1 MWLDYYL
8 ESYQFG
14 IRAVPTLMVNLTERV
29 GELEL
34 KMEGMQR
41 VVDDIS
47 GNVQVVERNVAGL
60 LEEFA
65 WLRARWE
72 EQERER
78 KNKEKRTGQPPEFTH
93 DSEAAPEVG
102 VRRAET
108 GGLEGGWRPELR
120 GRRLEMPLF
129 DGCDPDGWIF
139 RAERYFSVNGLMEME
154 KVDTTVVCLEGPALS
169 WFQWEEK
176 RQRMRTWEDFKLML
190 LSRFRPT

>member
-1 MWLDYYL
+1 
-8 ESYQFG
+8 
-14 IRAVPTLMVNLTERV
+14 MVNLTERV

-139 RAERYFSVNGLMEME
+139 RAERYFLVNGLMEME
-154 KVDTTVVCLEGPALS
+154 KVDTAIVYLEGPALS

-190 LSRFRPT
+190 RSRFRPT